1 MRTANRFRKNGNS
14 VTVSEA
20 NHEPLNATILSPVQ
34 NGSSATAPEPFVD
47 ANRAAEFLC
56 LRPRRA
62 LELARQGAVPA
73 HPLGEGQRKVW
84 RFRLSELAAAMCS
97 RALNYDRQ
105 SPAPKEIHDG
115 AR

>member
-1 MRTANRFRKNGNS
+1 MRAASRFRTIGNS
-14 VTVSEA
+14 VTPNQPPRET
-20 NHEPLNATILSPVQ
+20 LNATTSPSVD
-34 NGSSATAPEPFVD
+34 NGFSQAGPEPFVD
-47 ANRAAEFLC
+47 ANRAAEFLF
-56 LRPRRA
+56 LRPRRV

-115 AR
+115 AW